1 MHPIHPAV
9 LIIAVIA
16 AAVIAWFAA
25 IIYRKKSYEI
35 KVGKAEDRSKE
46 IIDEAIRTAESKKR
60 EALLEAKEE
69 NMKAKNELEKESRDR
84 RRELQHMEKRILNRE
99 ESLDKKSEQ
108 LERREQSLADREDNL
123 KKKYQEY
130 EELHKQE
137 LERLEQI
144 SGYTTEQAKEYLLQ
158 SVEEDVK
165 HDTAVMIRE
174 MEAYAKDEAGKKAK
188 EYVISAIQRC
198 AADYVAEST
207 ISVVPLP
214 NDDMKGRIIGREG

>member
-69 NMKAKNELEKESRDR
+69 NMKAKNELSSTSAKEVFLKMFEEKHLGKSARVLAKELNLIQENDSSALEKIVETVLSNPSTKKAQEDYLSGQEKVLGFLVGQVMKES
-84 RRELQHMEKRILNRE
+84 KGKANP
-99 ESLDKKSEQ
+99 SAVSEI
-108 LERREQSLADREDNL
+108 L
-123 KKKYQEY
+123 KKK
-130 EELHKQE
+130 LK
-137 LERLEQI
+137 
-144 SGYTTEQAKEYLLQ
+144 
-158 SVEEDVK
+158 
-165 HDTAVMIRE
+165 
-174 MEAYAKDEAGKKAK
+174 
-188 EYVISAIQRC
+188 
-198 AADYVAEST
+198 
-207 ISVVPLP
+207 
-214 NDDMKGRIIGREG
+214 